1 MNLLDSIPA
10 KNLYKNIQKQL
21 FYMIPEKWSKVY
33 LYSSIIESENDT
45 QTGEM
50 FFYYYPKSM
59 FKKNPINVYEVP
71 KKFNIDEGEYLKL
84 SDNLYNKIKELRKLF
99 INQQEEVW
107 TNITI
112 LIENYKFKVIYGYD
126 NLQNMEYNNY
136 ERHIIWRYE
145 YLNIPIETC
154 SKPEKEIIKR
164 YLEKSKKINNK
175 VKIYE
180 ESIYQINYQNI
191 IEYDT
196 QQYEDK
202 IGYQEE
208 EILEIKN
215 QILLDE

>member
-1 MNLLDSIPA
+1 MLDSIPA